1 MKDVLIQFSELAK
14 LPKPG
19 KGCLAPKQ
27 IAELRQWASAH
38 GKSVRQNTTRN
49 FSTKDKP
56 GTLPLNVYEASPPTE
71 KTVDFNVLLQDA
83 STNQTKE
90 RESYSKER
98 NVLHPQGTYVLY
110 PQSCRPRSL
119 QSSSFYIVKL
129 LEDLAD
135 DDHIVD
141 VRTEWYSQDLVDP
154 LLFTTTG
161 KEHTVSKFG
170 IKGTVNVKWIA
181 DDTIEIE
188 ESDYYIYLALLHSSE
203 DKVLSFEEPELIA
216 DNDLSEREDETDK
229 HYSRPKRCRRMATTA
244 DDFLFY

>member
-98 NVLHPQGTYVLY
+98 NILHPQGT
-110 PQSCRPRSL
+110 
-119 QSSSFYIVKL
+119 
-129 LEDLAD
+129 
-135 DDHIVD
+135 
-141 VRTEWYSQDLVDP
+141 
-154 LLFTTTG
+154 
-161 KEHTVSKFG
+161 
-170 IKGTVNVKWIA
+170 
-181 DDTIEIE
+181 
-188 ESDYYIYLALLHSSE
+188 
-203 DKVLSFEEPELIA
+203 
-216 DNDLSEREDETDK
+216 
-229 HYSRPKRCRRMATTA
+229 
-244 DDFLFY
+244 